1 MWGPG
6 FQRQEGLS
14 HSGMVQMTEWLE
26 PFVGLRYQFRFT
38 QVVSESPGVGKAQ
51 QQRLEKKALV
61 ASTRSFS
68 HQRFATSL

>member
-1 MWGPG
+1 MGSGIAAPGRIVSLRHGPDD
-6 FQRQEGLS
+6 R
-14 HSGMVQMTEWLE
+14 V
-26 PFVGLRYQFRFT
+26 VGTFRGPAYPFRFT